1 VADVA
6 PIKFYGRSKR
16 NSVVPID
23 THRPEWLRV
32 RLPGGENYT
41 ELKGIMR
48 GLELHTVCE
57 EARCPNIGECWNAGT
72 ATFMILGDTCTRAC
86 GFCAVK
92 TGRPDVLDLGEP
104 IRVAEAVQK
113 MGLKHAVITSVNRD
127 ELEDG
132 GAAIFAGT
140 IRQIRKRI
148 PECGIEVL
156 IPDFEGNEDALATV
170 MRAKPDILNHNIET
184 VPRLYPQV
192 RPKARYPR
200 SLEVLQR
207 AKRMDAT
214 VFVKSGIM
222 LGLGEE
228 IDEVIQVFRDLRAH
242 DVEILTV
249 GQYLRPTANHLPIA
263 RYVTPQEFADLKQEA
278 LQLGFRHVESG
289 PLVRSSYHAADQ
301 VPARAATG

>member
-1 VADVA
+1 MADVA
-6 PIKFYGRSKR
+6 PIKFYGSSKR

-32 RLPGGENYT
+32 RLPGGENYS

-57 EARCPNIGECWNAGT
+57 EARCPNIGECWNART

-92 TGRPDVLDLGEP
+92 TGRPGVLDLGEP
-104 IRVAEAVQK
+104 IRVAEAVEK

-132 GAAIFAGT
+132 GASIFAGT

-156 IPDFEGNEDALATV
+156 IPDFEGNEEALTAV
-170 MRAKPDILNHNIET
+170 MRARPDILNHNVET

-192 RPKARYPR
+192 RPKGRYPR

-207 AKRMDAT
+207 AKRIDAT
-214 VFVKSGIM
+214 VFTKSGLM

-228 IDEVIQVFRDLRAH
+228 MDEVLQVCRDLRAH

-263 RYVTPQEFADLKQEA
+263 RYVTPDEFAWLKVEA
-278 LQLGFRHVESG
+278 LKLGFRHVESG
-289 PLVRSSYHAADQ
+289 PLVRSSYHAASQ
-301 VPARAATG
+301 VPARAAAS